1 MLLHSLQLDQS
12 LINTTLNAP
21 RTTIQWGY
29 FVDDNLEAYFGKPLL
44 FYPIRIT
51 GGTQLSYRDTATS
64 HSALTNY
71 IIPSNS
77 RAISS
82 STSIDNIHF
91 QNEIN
96 EYTGGSTFTGTLFE
110 NYYKTYIQ
118 DVYNNKRR
126 LTKVK
131 AFLPLKMIYNLKLND
146 KISLN
151 NNTYIINSIKT
162 DLTTGKSDLELLNV
176 V

>member
-1 MLLHSLQLDQS
+1 MVSCGRVLEGLW
-12 LINTTLNAP
+12 
-21 RTTIQWGY
+21 QWGWS
-29 FVDDNLEAYFGKPLL
+29 VNENQEAYYGKPLL
-44 FYPIRIT
+44 FYPIRQTSGTGISFIT
-51 GGTQLSYRDTATS
+51 STTSNVQLTT
-64 HSALTNY
+64 Y

-77 RAISS
+77 VALNP
-82 STSIDNIHF
+82 STDKSNIHF
-91 QNEIN
+91 TEEVN
-96 EYTGGSTFTGTLFE
+96 EYTEDTGFDATLFKS
-110 NYYKTYIQ
+110 YYETYIT

-131 AFLPLKMIYNLKLND
+131 AFLPLKMISNLKLND

-151 NNTYIINSIKT
+151 NNTYIINSVKT

>member
-1 MLLHSLQLDQS
+1 
-12 LINTTLNAP
+12 
-21 RTTIQWGY
+21 
-29 FVDDNLEAYFGKPLL
+29 L
-44 FYPIRIT
+44 FYPIRQT
-51 GGTQLSYRDTATS
+51 SGTQLSYRDTTS
-64 HSALTNY
+64 THSPLTSY

-77 RAISS
+77 RTLSS
-82 STSIDNIHF
+82 STSTDNIHF
-91 QNEIN
+91 QNEVN
-96 EYTGGSTFTGTLFE
+96 EYTGDSTFTGTLFE

-151 NNTYIINSIKT
+151 NNTYIINSVKT
-162 DLTTGKSDLELLNV
+162 DLTTGKSDIELLNV